1 MMDVKRRQL
10 QLQTRMASRLHRTAR
25 LHQLLNW
32 WTIYWHQRVLVE
44 RGLWRLVVARLLGV
58 VRERSR
64 LVEKLLLV
72 KRLLRKDRILR
83 VNWML
88 RGRNGLPCRLLL
100 SSGVL
105 LCGIARFSSPRS
117 IARLTVALNRM
128 PVALRI
134 RSVHG
139 EGEGGRRRSWTH
151 VETASETTHA
161 RVVVALPSHAAWTH
175 AHCASRSH
183 ISHRGRRWH
192 ASHHSILRHTSHH
205 GTHHGIHTT
214 HGAELSTH
222 QARLSHASHGAE
234 RSHHARH
241 AKPWIAVD
249 IVEDAHRVCQLD
261 AIGAKAEPLLAKPGV
276 RSYLTVRFVDIG
288 VGVQCLDQSVH
299 EVVHRDLL
307 HMPFV
312 AHVVQVHDVHVAH
325 SGDVDSSK
333 PSNNSSPRQRSATE
347 HAHGRQLHVHVHQ
360 ATLPSHA
367 VGEVAPHAR
376 SAKSGAH
383 VAIAHSPV
391 GDHQPSGS
399 GDTRQSE
406 EVLLL
411 QRHGKA

>member
-1 MMDVKRRQL
+1 MDVKRRQL

-44 RGLWRLVVARLLGV
+44 RGLWRLIARLLVV

-64 LVEKLLLV
+64 LVERLLLV
-72 KRLLRKDRILR
+72 KRLLGEDRILG
-83 VNWML
+83 VNLMW
-88 RGRNGLPCRLLL
+88 RGRDGLPCRLLL

-105 LCGIARFSSPRS
+105 LRGIARFSSPRS

-134 RSVHG
+134 RSIHG

-151 VETASETTHA
+151 VETPLEPTLA
-161 RVVVALPSHAAWTH
+161 RIVVPLPSHAAWTH
-175 AHCASRSH
+175 AHCASGSH
-183 ISHRGRRWH
+183 IPHNGRRWH

-205 GTHHGIHTT
+205 RTHHGIHTT
-214 HGAELSTH
+214 HGAELSSH
-222 QARLSHASHGAE
+222 QARLSHTSHGAE

-249 IVEDAHRVCQLD
+249 IVEDAHRVGQLD

-276 RSYLTVRFVDIG
+276 GGYLTVRFEDIS
-288 VGVQCLDQSVH
+288 VRVQCLDQSVH

-312 AHVVQVHDVHVAH
+312 THVVQVHDVHVTH
-325 SGDVDSSK
+325 SGNVDSSI
-333 PSNNSSPRQRSATE
+333 PSNNSTPRQRTTAE
-347 HAHGRQLHVHVHQ
+347 HAHGRQLHVHVHH
-360 ATLPSHA
+360 ASLPSHA
-367 VGEVAPHAR
+367 VGVGEVSPHAR
-376 SAKSGAH
+376 STKSGAH
-383 VAIAHSPV
+383 VAVAHSLV

-406 EVLLL
+406 EVNL
-411 QRHGKA
+411 